1 MRPCSACQPKSQLFV
16 SEQTVPLAHSANVA
30 ASAISGLTLLKS
42 AVVAASAF
50 GPQVAILSGMETLAT
65 TQVFGTVD
73 TTAARVLIADD
84 YPHVLDAL
92 QLLLKG
98 HGYRTEVATHPALV
112 LQALETNQF
121 DAVLLDLN
129 YTRDTTA
136 GGEGLELVSQIR
148 ARDESLPL
156 VVMTAWSSVDLA
168 VEAMRRGASDFVQ
181 KPWQNSQLL
190 DKLQAQVERVRGLRQ
205 AGRSRENELQEA
217 REIQSN
223 LLPKKL
229 PQVSDYEVAGMTQP
243 VRFVGGDYYN
253 VVRISDHQ
261 TVLCIADVAGKGM
274 PAALLM
280 SSLQAALKP
289 LMWQNLAPRELCRRL
304 NRILCDLTPVNKFIS
319 FFYAVLD
326 DKANCL
332 TYCNAGHNPPLLVH
346 ADGTSTELSA
356 AGAVLGQF
364 PDWVYE
370 QSDVQLNR
378 GDRLVMFTDGLVE
391 ACDHDDEPFGEADVV
406 KVATQDS
413 NAGATEVMN
422 ALMQAASQHCAGR
435 FQDDA
440 SLVVL
445 RAL

>member
-1 MRPCSACQPKSQLFV
+1 
-16 SEQTVPLAHSANVA
+16 
-30 ASAISGLTLLKS
+30 
-42 AVVAASAF
+42 
-50 GPQVAILSGMETLAT
+50 METLAT
-65 TQVFGTVD
+65 MEVYG
-73 TTAARVLIADD
+73 APKAAPARVLLADD
-84 YPHVLDAL
+84 QPHVLDAL

-98 HGYRTEVATHPALV
+98 HGYRTEAATHPARV
-112 LQALETNQF
+112 LQALEANEF
-121 DAVLLDLN
+121 DVVLLDLN

-148 ARDESLPL
+148 ARDENLPL

-190 DKLQAQVERVRGLRQ
+190 DKLQVQVERARQLRQ
-205 AGRSRENELQEA
+205 ARQRRQDELQEA
-217 REIQSN
+217 REIQN
-223 LLPKKL
+223 KLLPKKL

-253 VVRISDHQ
+253 VVRISDRQ

-289 LMWQNLAPRELCRRL
+289 LMWQKLAPRELCRRL

-346 ADGTSTELSA
+346 ANGAATELNA

-370 QSDVQLNR
+370 QSEVQLSR
-378 GDRLVMFTDGLVE
+378 GDRLLMFTDGLVE
-391 ACDHDDEPFGEADVV
+391 ACDQDDEAFGEGNLV
-406 KVATQDS
+406 KVATKDS
-413 NAGATEVMN
+413 GAGATEVMN
-422 ALMQAASQHCAGR
+422 ALMQAASEHCSGR

-445 RAL
+445 RAM